1 MTPHKEVVFYK
12 VLSFFLLGL
21 VLVLSGVTMRY
32 YLRDNAIDLNLPLI
46 DKNVP
51 HQEEIKKIVE
61 PLRYS
66 FMEALMHKDV
76 RISIDFDGQTWTLH
90 NVHHF
95 DSDGNIVLEE
105 GRFGIC
111 GSLAAYAYQKI
122 KPLLEDRYKITFV
135 SVSESGFFP
144 RPSGTHYVLRI
155 TDTSTL
161 FFGGLLASYIVDPSF
176 HRYQRFQECEDYE
189 FNAEIESLDLLEK
202 KNKDIVTGI
211 KKTIPLVIHNNY
223 LISLGVEGA
232 GALFDK
238 DNFTLALTATR
249 QYRYTGR
256 VLLAFRLYKGKVR
269 ILKDEALT
277 EQLIKK
283 REYDHLYNRL
293 KELFED
299 LIGRKITT
307 GT

>member
-1 MTPHKEVVFYK
+1 MTLNKEVVFYK
-12 VLSFFLLGL
+12 VLTFFLLCL

-32 YLRDNAIDLNLPLI
+32 YIRNNAMSLDLPLI

-51 HQEEIKKIVE
+51 HQEEIKKIIE

-66 FMEALMHKDV
+66 FIEALMHKDV
-76 RISIDFDGQTWTLH
+76 KVSIDFDEETWTLH

-95 DSDGNIVLEE
+95 DPDGNIVLDE

-122 KPLLEDRYKITFV
+122 KPLLEDRYKIAFV
-135 SVSESGFFP
+135 NVSESGFFP

-155 TDTSTL
+155 TDTSAL
-161 FFGGLLASYIVDPSF
+161 FFEGLLASYILDPSF

-189 FNAEIESLDLLEK
+189 FNAEMESLDLLEN
-202 KNKDIVTGI
+202 KNKDIVTDI
-211 KKTIPLVIHNNY
+211 KKTIPIKIHNNY
-223 LISLGVEGA
+223 LISLGVEGV

-249 QYRYTGR
+249 QYRYVGR
-256 VLLAFRLYKGKVR
+256 VLLAFRLYKGKVQ

-277 EQLIKK
+277 KQLIDKVN
-283 REYDHLYNRL
+283 YDRLYNRL